1 MLSKS
6 KSIVLASLA
15 VVLMGCGGG
24 GGGGGDAS
32 PDIWA
37 VNSVGQLMKF
47 DLDATN
53 DIDSTIAIT
62 GLQPGEVIEAIDF
75 RPATDELYGLGSTSR
90 LYKLNLTTGVATLV
104 GGGQLAVLLSG
115 GFFGF
120 DFNPVVDLIRIVSD
134 ADLSMRVNP
143 DTGVVVDGDAVAP
156 GTQPDTSLNPSG
168 DVAAAA
174 YTNSS
179 AGATLTTLFGI
190 DATSDQ
196 LVRIGGVDGTPSPN
210 GGALTNIG
218 PLGVN
223 VNGAIG
229 FDIKSDGT
237 AVMIRSLGG
246 NVNEIYTI
254 NLATGAATLVGQV
267 LNGGNVRAIS
277 IRD

>member
-6 KSIVLASLA
+6 KLIVLASLA
-15 VVLMGCGGG
+15 VVLTACGG

-37 VNSVGQLMKF
+37 VNSAGQLMKF
-47 DLDATN
+47 DLDASN
-53 DIDSTIAIT
+53 DIDSTVAIT

-75 RPATDELYGLGSTSR
+75 RPATDEFYGLGSTSR
-90 LYKLNLTTGVATLV
+90 VYKLNLTTGVATLV
-104 GGGQLAVLLSG
+104 GAGQLDVLLAG

-120 DFNPVVDLIRIVSD
+120 DFNPVVDRIRIVSD
-134 ADLSMRVNP
+134 ADQSMRVNP
-143 DTGVVVDGDAVAP
+143 DTGVVVDTDLVTP
-156 GTQPDTSLNPSG
+156 GTQIDTSLNPTG

-174 YTNSS
+174 YTNSFV
-179 AGATLTTLFGI
+179 GATVTTLFGV

-196 LVRIGGVDGTPSPN
+196 LVRIGGVDGTPSAN
-210 GGALTNIG
+210 GGVVTNIG

-246 NVNEIYTI
+246 NVNELYTI
-254 NLATGAATLVGQV
+254 NLATGAATLVGQITT
-267 LNGGNVRAIS
+267 GGNIRAIS